1 MHQSNTNNTAGKN
14 MTQLR
19 ILITFIL
26 LGLTGYALILVLDG
40 RFDFVTPFLSTIPAL
55 TWQGHINLD
64 FLSYL
69 VLAGVWIA
77 WRSGFTPTGNML
89 GVLSVLSGMLFFA
102 LYLLYQISRSD
113 NNPRKLLLGV
123 HAEQ

>member
-1 MHQSNTNNTAGKN
+1 

-19 ILITFIL
+19 ILIGFIL
-26 LGLTGYALILVLDG
+26 LGLIGYALILIMDG
-40 RFDFVTPFLSTIPAL
+40 RFDFITPFLSTIPAL

-69 VLAGVWIA
+69 ALTGVWIA

-102 LYLLYQISRSD
+102 PYLLYQIARS
-113 NNPRKLLLGV
+113 NNDPRKLLLGV
-123 HAEQ
+123 HAER